1 MFAAVRFFSGMNQHV
16 ALEVDFLCGG
26 EIALCAS
33 KGLLTT
39 VYQHMSFQFA
49 GRVACVVALIATVRL
64 LSIIP
69 TLLGIFCKFVT
80 IHVVFFTQANKYS
93 ARLEGN

>member
-26 EIALCAS
+26 EIVLCAS

-64 LSIIP
+64 LSILP
-69 TLLGIFCKFVT
+69 DPFWDLLQVCHYPCIFFHSGQVVFCKV
-80 IHVVFFTQANKYS
+80 
-93 ARLEGN
+93 GG